1 MGTGSFICLDFEDI
15 DAYFYTLNGQFPYV
29 FVISIVLHLGVQFN
43 KETTSVHVLQ
53 VGVLFLRSHK
63 FEFNQNLY
71 KILLQASNL
80 YLHWYFIEFNLYEL
94 KLYVCTLQ
102 LQKSTHE
109 KRLPDW
115 ATFAMRFMVHS
126 NKLFPQNKG
135 IMHSF
140 CSVHVTWKHQSER
153 K

>member
-1 MGTGSFICLDFEDI
+1 MPTF
-15 DAYFYTLNGQFPYV
+15 TLLTDNFHMFCYQHCFTSG
-29 FVISIVLHLGVQFN
+29 GQFN

-53 VGVLFLRSHK
+53 VGVLFLSSHK

-102 LQKSTHE
+102 LQKSTHAFSVL

-115 ATFAMRFMVHS
+115 ATFATRFMVHS
-126 NKLFPQNKG
+126 NKLFPQNKAC
-135 IMHSF
+135 ITTFLLFST
-140 CSVHVTWKHQSER
+140 C
-153 K
+153 